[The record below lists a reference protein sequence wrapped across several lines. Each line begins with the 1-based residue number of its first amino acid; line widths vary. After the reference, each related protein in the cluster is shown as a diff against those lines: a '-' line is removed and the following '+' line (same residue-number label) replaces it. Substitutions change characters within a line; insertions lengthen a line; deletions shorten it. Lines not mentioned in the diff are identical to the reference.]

1 MPAGTP
7 REQGVP
13 GRRGDAGSPSDPP
26 TFIHARPGSRA
37 PSDPSAW
44 CRSLCMP
51 ENASRPRV
59 RLAVVL
65 AFLASVAFALWIG
78 LRIGGTLTTE
88 YVDDVATVLAA
99 LAATSLCFRAASRN
113 EGRLR
118 LFWLLLALACGAWTL
133 AETIW
138 AGYDLVLHQAV
149 PVPSW
154 ADIGYL
160 SAIPLVVAA
169 LVVHPAMSD
178 SAARRARATL
188 DGLVLATAVAFL
200 GWSVVLGPLWHRAD
214 MTTLGGVVAVAYP
227 FGDIVTLV
235 LVVLIVRALQP
246 GGRTALWFVL
256 GGIVAMALSDSAY
269 AYLTVVRGYV
279 TGDLAD
285 VGWIVAYLCIAV
297 GAYSGAAADS
307 SAIRPAHAETPT
319 TVSLVAP
326 YAVVLVAL
334 AVTAVEIQ
342 LGRHLGRVAW
352 FMAMG
357 LVGLVLVR
365 QGLLFVD
372 SVRLEMSHR
381 DAEKPISRHAAMAG
395 AAADDSVRAPP

>member
-1 MPAGTP
+1 
-7 REQGVP
+7 
-13 GRRGDAGSPSDPP
+13 
-26 TFIHARPGSRA
+26 
-37 PSDPSAW
+37 
-44 CRSLCMP
+44 MP
-51 ENASRPRV
+51 EDASGPRV
-59 RLAVVL
+59 RLAVMLAVL
-65 AFLASVAFALWIG
+65 ASAAFALWIG
-78 LRIGGTLTTE
+78 LRIDGTVTTL

-99 LAATSLCFRAASRN
+99 LAATSLCFRAASSN

-138 AGYDLVLHQAV
+138 ADYDLVLHQSV

-160 SAIPLVVAA
+160 LAIPLVVAS
-169 LVVHPAMSD
+169 LVVHPAMRD
-178 SAARRARATL
+178 SAARRARAAL

-200 GWSVVLGPLWHRAD
+200 GWSMVLGPLWHGTD
-214 MTTLGGVVAVAYP
+214 LTTLGGVVAVAYP

-246 GGRTALWFVL
+246 GSRTALWFVL

-269 AYLTVVRGYV
+269 AYLTAAHGYV
-279 TGDLAD
+279 TGDLVD

-297 GAYSGAAADS
+297 GAYSGAEADS
-307 SAIRPAHAETPT
+307 LAIGSAHPEMPA

-326 YAVVLVAL
+326 YVVVLVAL
-334 AVTAVEIQ
+334 GMTAVEIQ
-342 LGRHLGRVAW
+342 LGHHLGRVAW
-352 FMAMG
+352 FMALG

-372 SVRLEMSHR
+372 RARLDVGHG
-381 DAEKPISRHAAMAG
+381 DAEQPIPTYAAVAG
-395 AAADDSVRAPP
+395 AAADDSASAPP